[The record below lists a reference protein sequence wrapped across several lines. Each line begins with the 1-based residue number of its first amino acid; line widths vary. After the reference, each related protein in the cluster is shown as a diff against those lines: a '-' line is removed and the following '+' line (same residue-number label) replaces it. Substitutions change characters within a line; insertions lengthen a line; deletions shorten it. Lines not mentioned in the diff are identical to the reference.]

1 MGDKYT
7 HARPR
12 DDAFYSSVA
21 DATRAASWSTPRV
34 LPATGNVVH
43 LDAGD
48 LLSVALDDGAQI
60 VHLDAWSTTDPTDR
74 LWPHETSGIEG
85 CFLGLGHRLWTT
97 MPVFRPLLSV
107 VVDTLGEPA
116 CVRGEGRHHLVLSG
130 WDVPAIWQLE
140 GGSHDVPTAWE
151 HFRRLSDL
159 VGVDPALHRDAI
171 SLFQRT
177 RIDPATGRLQRL
189 PSLADTG
196 DRVVLFAE
204 ADVSVALVPSA
215 WRGGGLRAS
224 DCDGTVAATSWQV
237 ARSESPP
244 LGWPTGGVPYP
255 DIARYVP
262 GVRDST
268 GHLHVSG
275 SLQVDGQAH
284 VEGTR

>member
-1 MGDKYT
+1 MGEKYT

-12 DDAFYSSVA
+12 DGAFSSRVA
-21 DATRAASWSTPRV
+21 DAAHVASWSTSRV
-34 LPATGNVVH
+34 LPAAGSLVR

-48 LLSVALDDGAQI
+48 LLSVSLDDGAQI
-60 VHLDAWSTTDPTDR
+60 VHLDAWSTTEPTDR

-130 WDVPAIWQLE
+130 WDVPAIWRLE
-140 GGSHDVPTAWE
+140 GGSPDVPTAWE
-151 HFRRLSDL
+151 HFRRLSVLD
-159 VGVDPALHRDAI
+159 GVDPGLHRDAI

-177 RIDPATGRLQRL
+177 RIEPATGRLQRL

-215 WRGGGLRAS
+215 WRDGGRFAS
-224 DCDGTVAATSWQV
+224 DCDGTVASVSWQV
-237 ARSESPP
+237 APSHCTP
-244 LGWPTGGVPYP
+244 LGWPAGGVPYP
-255 DIARYVP
+255 DITPYL
-262 GVRDST
+262 T
-268 GHLHVSG
+268 GERHLTGERSVKG
-275 SLQVDGQAH
+275 AP
-284 VEGTR
+284 